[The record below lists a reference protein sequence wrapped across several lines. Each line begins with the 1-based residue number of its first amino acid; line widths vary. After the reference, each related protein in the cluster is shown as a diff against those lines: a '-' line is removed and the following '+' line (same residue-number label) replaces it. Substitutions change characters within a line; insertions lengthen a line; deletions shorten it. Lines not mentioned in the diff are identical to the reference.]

1 MRYPESG
8 DDVPDKLDGRKGV
21 ELLDGLASIHLVNL
35 STATNRC
42 VNPPWP
48 VLNGPT
54 VSNPHT
60 ANGQTRGIVFN
71 ADVGLWDLFE

>member
-1 MRYPESG
+1 MRDSESG
-8 DDVPDKLDGRKGV
+8 DDVSDKFDGRKGV
-21 ELLDGLASIHLVNL
+21 ELLDGLGFNPLGELVDCHQQMSESPLAS
-35 STATNRC
+35 S
-42 VNPPWP
+42 
-48 VLNGPT
+48 NGPT